1 MDFIK
6 NMALMLLIII
16 FCIGILKLMIPK
28 GNMKKIT
35 SMLVSVLF
43 VFLVISVFKNADG
56 IFDIDSILGKIE
68 SVGAVEGNND
78 FREGVTDSV
87 TAQVE
92 KSIQEEILKRTKL
105 KNVKVVVIPLFEEEK
120 IILESVKI
128 YIEENFDEDEVK
140 NIVSDKFKIEKSKIT
155 VSGK

>member
-56 IFDIDSILGKIE
+56 ILDIDSILGKIE

>member
-16 FCIGILKLMIPK
+16 FCIGILKLMIPR

-56 IFDIDSILGKIE
+56 ILDIDSVLGKIE

-78 FREGVTDSV
+78 FREGVTYSV
-87 TAQVE
+87 TSQVE
-92 KSIQEEILKRTKL
+92 KSIQEEILKRTNL
-105 KNVKVVVIPLFEEEK
+105 KNVKVVVTPLFEEEK

-128 YIEENFDEDEVK
+128 YIEENFDEDEIK
-140 NIVSDKFKIEKSKIT
+140 NIVSNKFKIEKTKIT

>member
-56 IFDIDSILGKIE
+56 ILDIDSILGKIE

-105 KNVKVVVIPLFEEEK
+105 KNVKVVVTPLFEEEK

>member
-16 FCIGILKLMIPK
+16 FCIGILKLMIPR

-56 IFDIDSILGKIE
+56 ILDIDSVLGKIE

-78 FREGVTDSV
+78 FREGVTYSV
-87 TAQVE
+87 TSQVE
-92 KSIQEEILKRTKL
+92 KSIQEEILKRTNL
-105 KNVKVVVIPLFEEEK
+105 KNVKVVVTPLFEEEK

-128 YIEENFDEDEVK
+128 YIEENFDEDEIK
-140 NIVSDKFKIEKSKIT
+140 NIVSDKFKIEKTKIT